1 MVIGNLVTNL
11 IIHHVAEEVVM
22 VSYEDLTARVVRGN
36 LECTNGYIHILDN
49 VIMKVS
55 LQCFEL
61 ANLIE
66 LNFVSASSTN
76 YSVTHVAL
84 LVWRSSFSVVA

>member
-1 MVIGNLVTNL
+1 MVSSDDLTAHVVRGLLATYP
-11 IIHHVAEEVVM
+11 IIHHVEEEVVM

-55 LQCFEL
+55 LQCLEL

-66 LNFVSASSTN
+66 PNFVSASSTN
-76 YSVTHVAL
+76 Y
-84 LVWRSSFSVVA
+84 R

>member
-1 MVIGNLVTNL
+1 
-11 IIHHVAEEVVM
+11 M

-55 LQCFEL
+55 LQCFEFV
-61 ANLIE
+61 NLIE
-66 LNFVSASSTN
+66 FNLV
-76 YSVTHVAL
+76 L
-84 LVWRSSFSVVA
+84 LLLLLQTIRLYCIHIWKKSFTQKFLSLIFDI